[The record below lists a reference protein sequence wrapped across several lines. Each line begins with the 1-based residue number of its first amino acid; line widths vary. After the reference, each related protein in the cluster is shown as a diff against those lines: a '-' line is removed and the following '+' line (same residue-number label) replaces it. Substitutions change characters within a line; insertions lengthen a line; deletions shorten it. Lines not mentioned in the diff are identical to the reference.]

1 MLVLKD
7 VKKAYHAKSGVV
19 GALNGIDLELPA
31 TGMVFITG
39 KSGCGKT
46 TLLNVIGGLDGIDS
60 GDISVMGK
68 SFSAFTAE
76 DYDNYRNTFIGFI
89 FQEYNLLSEYTVEK
103 NIELAMELQGSTV
116 NQEKLDALLETVD
129 ILPLKNRKPN
139 ELSGGQRQRVAIA
152 RALVKEPRIIMA
164 DEPTGALDSA
174 TGEQVLDI
182 LKKLAKDK
190 LIIVVSHDAE
200 FAERYADRLIRL
212 VDGKVVEDT
221 LINEKELTS
230 NVSETETSLLV
241 KDGSTLTEYEKD
253 TLAKAI
259 KERKKIEII
268 QKLAF
273 REKHPIGKVETVTQK
288 DVKFVKSK
296 MKFKSAL
303 SMGVKSLGVKP
314 LRLLFTIFLSAIAFA
329 VFGLFDTI
337 ANFSTEKVINSQL
350 RNSISSSIVVNGEY
364 VVDYQNGD
372 KYGVRLD
379 EDFRKELE
387 NQTNDC
393 VKGVFDYGDVS
404 YGTFSNTIF
413 EAPDSGVSIGK
424 NYYSTSFT
432 GLIEFGLDEIAPN
445 GKFNRFN
452 YRLVAGKYPTIDR
465 SEIQKLGDNY
475 NYEVAISTYIAE
487 SILHYLNGT
496 QLSDA
501 EGKLFSISTI
511 DELINKLITVKGNQ
525 YKIVGIIDCGE
536 IPEKYDV
543 LKDTISTSID
553 TRSLADAFSTFISSS
568 AYKYLFVGEGYLND
582 LRTMDK
588 DAVLYYSGDT
598 SWLVKAGELYN
609 NAESYLYSSETY
621 GQNNIFLFSNEY
633 EENDKV
639 TLKDDEVLIHIKN
652 LDTLYGWTRQGKL
665 NRLSLVHILNDI
677 QDPTNTIEVKRE
689 KFEDLLNKYGT
700 GDSRERLI
708 TVSKKSNSTEITISK
723 KVKIVGVYYEVD
735 DRGILDSTYCF
746 MMNKALMNEFKV
758 YTNQGEYTKLLI
770 QPSGMNSTKI
780 IARYMSQKDGLA
792 FNWYG
797 NSALKIITDNEQPI
811 RQSAD
816 LFLYASIVLA
826 CFSIF
831 MFFNYIVTSI
841 VNKRQSVGVLRC
853 LGSNGKNILL
863 IFTIESVIIAIING
877 LLATAFTAI
886 GCYFVNL
893 YIMNIMNIHIAF
905 AIFSIRQFIII
916 MSVSIITAILS
927 SLFPILNIS
936 REKPVD
942 LVRKP

>member
-7 VKKAYHAKSGVV
+7 VKKTYRAKSGVV

-68 SFSAFTAE
+68 SFSKFTAE

-89 FQEYNLLSEYTVEK
+89 FQEYNLLSEYTVQK
-103 NIELAMELQGSTV
+103 NIELAMELQGGKIE
-116 NQEKLDALLETVD
+116 QEKLDELLERVD
-129 ILPLKNRKPN
+129 ILSLKSRKPN

-182 LKKLAKDK
+182 LKKLSKDK

-200 FAERYADRLIRL
+200 FAEKYADRLIRL
-212 VDGKVVEDT
+212 VDGKVVEDI
-221 LINEKELTS
+221 LISEKELIS
-230 NVSETETSLLV
+230 NVNETETSLLV
-241 KDGSTLTEYEKD
+241 KDGSTLTDTEKD
-253 TLAKAI
+253 AIAKAI

-268 QKLAF
+268 QKFAF
-273 REKHPIGKVETVTQK
+273 REKQPTGKVETVTQK
-288 DVKFVKSK
+288 DVKFLKSK
-296 MKFKSAL
+296 MKFMSAL

-314 LRLLFTIFLSAIAFA
+314 LRLLFTIFLSAVAFG

-337 ANFSTEKVINSQL
+337 ANFSTAKVINNQL
-350 RNSISSSIVVNGEY
+350 RNSVSSSIVVNGEY
-364 VVDYQNGD
+364 VVDHDNGD
-372 KYGVRLD
+372 KYSVRLS
-379 EDFRKELE
+379 ENFRQQLQNE
-387 NQTNDC
+387 TGDS
-393 VKGVFDYGDVS
+393 VKGVYDYGDAS
-404 YGTFSNTIF
+404 YGTYDNTIF
-413 EAPDSGVSIGK
+413 EVPNSGVSIGK

-432 GLIEFGLDEIAPN
+432 GLVEFSLSEIAPN
-445 GKFNRFN
+445 GKLGNFEYKIVGGR
-452 YRLVAGKYPTIDR
+452 YPTIDR
-465 SEIQKLGDNY
+465 AEIQKLGTNY
-475 NYEVAISTYIAE
+475 HYEVAISTYIAD
-487 SILHYLNGT
+487 SILHYLGGGELYDT
-496 QLSDA
+496 
-501 EGKLFSISTI
+501 EGKACTIFSI
-511 DELINKLITVKGNQ
+511 DDLINKIITVKGNQ
-525 YKIVGIIDCGE
+525 YKIVGLIDCGQ
-536 IPEKYDV
+536 IPEKYNA
-543 LKDTISTSID
+543 LKDAVSTNLD
-553 TRSLADAFSTFISSS
+553 TRTLADAFSAFINSS
-568 AYKYLFVGEGYLND
+568 AHKYLFVGEGYLND
-582 LRTMDK
+582 LRTAEK
-588 DAVLYYSGDT
+588 DAVLYYSGNT
-598 SWLVKAGELYN
+598 SWLVKVGELYS
-609 NAESYLYSSETY
+609 NAEPYLYSSESY
-621 GQNNIFLFSNEY
+621 GQDNIFLFDNEY
-633 EENDKV
+633 EDNGKI
-639 TLKDDEVLIHIKN
+639 TLKDDEVLVHIKN

-665 NRLSLVHILNDI
+665 NRLSLVQILADI
-677 QDPTNTIEVKRE
+677 QDEDNTLDEKRT
-689 KFEDLLNKYGT
+689 KFENLLDKYGT
-700 GDSRERLI
+700 GENREKI
-708 TVSKKSNSTEITISK
+708 IYVTKKSNATEQGTIK
-723 KVKIVGVYYEVD
+723 QLKIVGAYYDID
-735 DRGILDSTYCF
+735 DRNILDSTYCF
-746 MMNKALMNEFKV
+746 MMNKALMSEFNV
-758 YTNQGEYTKLLI
+758 FTEQGEYTKLLTE
-770 QPSGMNSTKI
+770 PSGIKATAV

-797 NSALKIITDNEQPI
+797 NSALKIITENEKPI

-816 LFLYASIVLA
+816 LFLYASIVLE

-893 YIMNIMNIHIAF
+893 YIMNVMNINIAF
-905 AIFSIRQFIII
+905 AIFGLRQFFII
-916 MSVSIITAILS
+916 MSVSILTAILS